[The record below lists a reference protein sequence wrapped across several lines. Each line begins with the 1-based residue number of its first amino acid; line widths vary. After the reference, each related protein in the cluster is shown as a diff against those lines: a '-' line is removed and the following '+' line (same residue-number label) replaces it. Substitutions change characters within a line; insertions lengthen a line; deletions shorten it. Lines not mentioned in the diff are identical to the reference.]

1 MDGIIN
7 AQLQRTFRELQD
19 FGEVKNC
26 LQDLLTQLELD
37 ERDAKIEA
45 LTKELTQLKK
55 ENTILEESNARYSKL
70 QLIEAQQ
77 CYQLQQTFQ
86 RELAGIQKELK
97 RAASLE
103 TSLKECK
110 EKITES
116 GAQIQKTKD
125 EVVERETHIDLLKK
139 QIRTV
144 RFAYMNVISPSQGKV
159 PSFLYQLPSSLLL
172 NVYSFLDVVMTPLL
186 DIQSS
191 SAVSL
196 SHAHEHMFTCY
207 HASFCGKPTIESFS
221 GFISNNQLIASLHEA
236 IAELST
242 DKQGLIDSKDA
253 LQKRVEALEA
263 QTREQEKSIAK
274 AKADLASAHNQ
285 MASDKE
291 VKYYLD
297 ENYTRISQ
305 ELTEK
310 EELIRQM
317 KSEFADAIKQ
327 KDAIIEEN
335 QQRYLAALKQNS

>member
-110 EKITES
+110 EKIAES
-116 GAQIQKTKD
+116 EAQIQKTKD

-144 RFAYMNVISPSQGKV
+144 RFAYMNVISPSQGKL

-172 NVYSFLDVVMTPLL
+172 NVYSFLD
-186 DIQSS
+186 SS

-196 SHAHEHMFTCY
+196 SHSHKHMFTCY
-207 HASFCGKPTIESFS
+207 HASFSGSPMIESFN

-263 QTREQEKSIAK
+263 QTREQERSIAK

-335 QQRYLAALKQNS
+335 RQRYLAALKQNS